1 MQNLKTGFE
10 QLVEEQK
17 ANIYSVCYMLADNA
31 DDADDMF
38 QEVLINL
45 WKGFGS
51 FRGQSS
57 TATWTYRIALNT
69 CISFNRKNARH
80 RAKTDIDPRIFSE
93 MTDVGAQTQML
104 HARIRRLDPF
114 DRAIVLLWL
123 EDISY
128 DEIGAIIGI
137 SAKAVGVRLV
147 RIREKLKKLTD

>member
-17 ANIYSVCYMLADNA
+17 ANIYSVCYMLADNV

-45 WKGFGS
+45 WKGYGT
-51 FRGQSS
+51 FRGDSS
-57 TATWTYRIALNT
+57 NATWTYRIALNT
-69 CISFNRKNARH
+69 CISFNRKMSRH
-80 RAKTDIDPRIFSE
+80 KVKTDIDPGIFSE
-93 MTDVGAQTQML
+93 STHVGAQTQML

-114 DRAIVLLWL
+114 DRAVVLLWL

-128 DEIGAIIGI
+128 EEIGAIIGI